1 MLKLPEQRTLYL
13 NATSFNKMKRLRLL
27 IFDNVVL
34 STAIG
39 YLSNE
44 LRLIDLPGYQFP
56 TLPFNSGPKQLV
68 VLNMPHNHIHQF
80 DKGFKSVG
88 FLTKLVILDAQRCS
102 NLSTVPSNLVSKY
115 FTTLDFQG
123 CSRLQI
129 FPNIVEKIK
138 FISSLNLSGTA
149 IKELPSSIDH
159 IVGLHE
165 LHLSACRKLVHIPS
179 SIYKLVFLDVL
190 NLTSCTS
197 LSEFPNYVQEIHGNF
212 ELSKLY
218 LQNSNITKEDF
229 LVTPFSFPLLQ
240 HLDLSGNRFA
250 TLPSARKV
258 SKLSYLRLANC
269 KLLREIPELPE
280 CQINL
285 EASDCKSLV
294 ETSWKT
300 MTKIISNDT
309 GFLRDSEIK
318 VTLPGSDIPTGLAI
332 RSLRRGNVLVEP
344 GNMWLIYLP
353 ASTLLSECL
362 PYSPFKDTKK
372 NELMIEQKRIKVSE
386 PISHII
392 ERTYDDFANGG
403 IQFSWSSR
411 QKGAGLWGRKNMFEI
426 EDWEE
431 KEEVANIS
439 ETEKIIDRTFDD
451 FANEGN
457 QFSWSSQ
464 QKSTSVSA
472 RTNIFEIEDSEEKEK
487 VTNISETADM
497 EVAEVTSSEELANIF
512 ETEDMEED
520 EELANISETK
530 DMENSLPKKFFAGK
544 FPIIK
549 KELLSTLVMEN
560 QKHPV
565 IGRGIFNLWR

>member
-1 MLKLPEQRTLYL
+1 M
-13 NATSFNKMKRLRLL
+13 
-27 IFDNVVL
+27 
-34 STAIG
+34 
-39 YLSNE
+39 
-44 LRLIDLPGYQFP
+44 
-56 TLPFNSGPKQLV
+56 
-68 VLNMPHNHIHQF
+68 
-80 DKGFKSVG
+80 
-88 FLTKLVILDAQRCS
+88 
-102 NLSTVPSNLVSKY
+102 
-115 FTTLDFQG
+115 
-123 CSRLQI
+123 
-129 FPNIVEKIK
+129 
-138 FISSLNLSGTA
+138 
-149 IKELPSSIDH
+149 PSSIDH

-318 VTLPGSDIPTGLAI
+318 VTLPGSDIPDWFSHKSIMESVKFDMPRNMSKKMAAVIICAVSRSMREQIIGMSFELLHKSDS
-332 RSLRRGNVLVEP
+332 RVGSLRRGNVLVEP

-372 NELMIEQKRIKVSE
+372 SVLKKINLVYKIKVSFMGRSKKNDYDYEREVPIFICCGIHVLWDQDELMIEQKRIKVSE

-411 QKGAGLWGRKNMFEI
+411 QKGA
-426 EDWEE
+426 
-431 KEEVANIS
+431 
-439 ETEKIIDRTFDD
+439 
-451 FANEGN
+451 GN

-530 DMENSLPKKFFAGK
+530 DMEELTTKKMSCCR
-544 FPIIK
+544 IC
-549 KELLSTLVMEN
+549 
-560 QKHPV
+560 
-565 IGRGIFNLWR
+565 

>member
-1 MLKLPEQRTLYL
+1 
-13 NATSFNKMKRLRLL
+13 
-27 IFDNVVL
+27 
-34 STAIG
+34 
-39 YLSNE
+39 
-44 LRLIDLPGYQFP
+44 
-56 TLPFNSGPKQLV
+56 
-68 VLNMPHNHIHQF
+68 
-80 DKGFKSVG
+80 
-88 FLTKLVILDAQRCS
+88 
-102 NLSTVPSNLVSKY
+102 
-115 FTTLDFQG
+115 
-123 CSRLQI
+123 
-129 FPNIVEKIK
+129 
-138 FISSLNLSGTA
+138 
-149 IKELPSSIDH
+149 
-159 IVGLHE
+159 
-165 LHLSACRKLVHIPS
+165 
-179 SIYKLVFLDVL
+179 
-190 NLTSCTS
+190 
-197 LSEFPNYVQEIHGNF
+197 
-212 ELSKLY
+212 
-218 LQNSNITKEDF
+218 
-229 LVTPFSFPLLQ
+229 
-240 HLDLSGNRFA
+240 
-250 TLPSARKV
+250 
-258 SKLSYLRLANC
+258 
-269 KLLREIPELPE
+269 
-280 CQINL
+280 
-285 EASDCKSLV
+285 
-294 ETSWKT
+294 

-318 VTLPGSDIPTGLAI
+318 VTLPGSDIPDWFSHKSIMESVKFDMPRNMSKKMAAVIICAVSRSMREQIIGMSFELLHKSDS
-332 RSLRRGNVLVEP
+332 RVGSLRRGNVLVEP

-372 NELMIEQKRIKVSE
+372 SVLKKINLVYKIKVSFMGRSKKNDYDYEREVPIFICCGIHVLWDQDELMIEQKRIKVSE

-530 DMENSLPKKFFAGK
+530 DMEELTTKKMSCCR
-544 FPIIK
+544 IC
-549 KELLSTLVMEN
+549 
-560 QKHPV
+560 
-565 IGRGIFNLWR
+565 